1 MTEESKYCS
10 EVIQKP
16 FNKELVITKEDNED
30 FMDSTKCWVCDNG
43 YIDSDIK
50 VRDILSSHG
59 KI

>member
-16 FNKELVITKEDNED
+16 FNKELVITKEDNEY